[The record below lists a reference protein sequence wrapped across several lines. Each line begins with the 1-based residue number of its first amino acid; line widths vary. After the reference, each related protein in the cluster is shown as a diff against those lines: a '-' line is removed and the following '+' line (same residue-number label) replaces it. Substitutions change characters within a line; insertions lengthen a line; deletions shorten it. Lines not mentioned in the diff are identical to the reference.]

1 MGVSAGTKNRQ
12 IRQEALRDQLR
23 AGGHLQY
30 VVDIAKEFN
39 TRGKDM
45 EQAEIA
51 TKKHAADIHLK
62 LISKY
67 LPDLKA
73 MELTGDG
80 GGDIGIDQLMTVEF
94 IGIENT
100 TT

>member
-1 MGVSAGTKNRQ
+1 MGATKNRQ
-12 IRQEALRDQLR
+12 VRQEALRDQLS
-23 AGGHLQY
+23 AQGHVQH
-30 VVDIAKEFN
+30 VVDIAKQFT
-39 TRGKDM
+39 TRGKEM

-67 LPDLKA
+67 LPDLKSVE
-73 MELTGDG
+73 MTGEG
-80 GGDIGIDQLMTVEF
+80 GGDIGIDQMLTVEF
-94 IGIENT
+94 VGVENT